1 MASAKS
7 SASGITPAVI
17 DSLVDQAEDTSGCTL
32 TQDEKELIRQF
43 ADSLL
48 TALEK
53 LQRAGRNGIWAF
65 VLRNSYRPGL
75 LGKFNGL
82 VSNPPWLALSKI
94 AENPYTDVLKKKAG
108 DYSIKPPGPSHLHI
122 EMATIFLL
130 HAVNR
135 YLIEGAAVGCV
146 LPASITSAHHHNPFR
161 AASYARAKL
170 LSA

>member
-1 MASAKS
+1 MASAKQRV
-7 SASGITPAVI
+7 GITPAVI

-94 AENPYTDVLKKKAG
+94 AENPYTDVKKEAG

-130 HAVNR
+130 HAVDR
-135 YLIEGAAVGCV
+135 YLIGRCSWLRTAGEHHQRPSPQPVQGCV
-146 LPASITSAHHHNPFR
+146 LR
-161 AASYARAKL
+161 EG
-170 LSA
+170 